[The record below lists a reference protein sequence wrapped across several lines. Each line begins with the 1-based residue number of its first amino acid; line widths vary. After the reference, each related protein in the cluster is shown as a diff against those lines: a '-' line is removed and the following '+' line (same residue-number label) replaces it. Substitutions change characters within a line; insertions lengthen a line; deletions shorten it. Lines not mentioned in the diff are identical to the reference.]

1 MDKEPRQT
9 PQEKTPPVQGQ
20 EFRSLREMR
29 ELRDRAK
36 SRESRLIFN
45 IRQLMNLLFMLAA
58 IIAVVIYFTNPDTEL
73 YIDVCGCA
81 VFFKVVE
88 FVLRYIKK

>member
-1 MDKEPRQT
+1 MDKESLDT
-9 PQEKTPPVQGQ
+9 PNETKQPVEGQ
-20 EFRSLREMR
+20 DFRSLREMR

-36 SRESRLIFN
+36 SREGRLIFN
-45 IRQLMNLLFMLAA
+45 IRQAMNLLFMLAA
-58 IIAVVIYFTNPDTEL
+58 VIAVVIYFMNPDTEL
-73 YIDVCGCA
+73 YIYVCGCA